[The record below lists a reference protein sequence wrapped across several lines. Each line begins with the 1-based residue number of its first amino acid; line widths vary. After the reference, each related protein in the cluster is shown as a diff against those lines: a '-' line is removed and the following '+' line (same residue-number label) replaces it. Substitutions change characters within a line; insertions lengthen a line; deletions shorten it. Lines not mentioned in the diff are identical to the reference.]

1 MTRFFIVP
9 HIIDLSSLI
18 SESGHYAALSD
29 VSGKKAAYYI
39 NVCRPLEPI
48 PHLNCPPGSAVCE
61 ITSGHVAK
69 VSATLKK
76 ILKLID

>member
-1 MTRFFIVP
+1 M
-9 HIIDLSSLI
+9 SSLI

-29 VSGKKAAYYI
+29 VSGRKAAYYI

-48 PHLNCPPGSAVCE
+48 PHVNCPPGSAVCE

-69 VSATLKK
+69 VSATPRRSF
-76 ILKLID
+76 IFID